1 MAVGKASM
9 ARASKAASKKTD
21 APEKTVTTAE
31 EKTKA
36 AKATKPVKEA
46 KVEKEAKP
54 VKETMAA
61 ETPKKRPG
69 RKKKSETA
77 AAVEKKTTRGRKPA
91 VKKDT
96 GRKSAEGAPKAG
108 TAAQT
113 ETNVIKIG
121 DAMPIYYY

>member
-69 RKKKSETA
+69 RKKKNETVVA
-77 AAVEKKTTRGRKPA
+77 AAKKTTRGRKPG

-96 GRKSAEGAPKAG
+96 GRKPAEGTSKTG
-108 TAAQT
+108 TAAQP
-113 ETNVIKIG
+113 ETNAVKIG